1 MPVSERH
8 SKLVYDALVAA
19 GIQVVSA
26 LPETWLV
33 HSSAWPRTTPG

>member
-19 GIQVVSA
+19 GVEVVSA
-26 LPETWLV
+26 LPETWST
-33 HSSAWPRTTPG
+33 SSAWPRTTPR